1 MVLSLNKF
9 VSSNKKKILTARIQS
24 TEKSCRSRHRHE
36 QEKNAHLNVQITG
49 LREVSEFTQQ
59 SLRAGS
65 LNIKRLLLINGN
77 LISQVKEF
85 SVFLCIGSLG
95 SLKSFLQYKNSSCS
109 TPSSLSWITFETY
122 PHISLLSSS
131 VGTKSTYVIDKIC
144 FIIYLA
150 ICQR

>member
-1 MVLSLNKF
+1 MFYLVGIFRTSSPGDSISNDSERTTLRQRGEKPGYIEVL
-9 VSSNKKKILTARIQS
+9 
-24 TEKSCRSRHRHE
+24 
-36 QEKNAHLNVQITG
+36 
-49 LREVSEFTQQ
+49 QQ
-59 SLRAGS
+59 RAGS

>member
-1 MVLSLNKF
+1 MFYLVGIFRTSSPGDSISKDSERTTLRRRGEKPGYIEVL
-9 VSSNKKKILTARIQS
+9 
-24 TEKSCRSRHRHE
+24 
-36 QEKNAHLNVQITG
+36 
-49 LREVSEFTQQ
+49 QQ
-59 SLRAGS
+59 RAGS

-85 SVFLCIGSLG
+85 SVFLCIGSPG

-131 VGTKSTYVIDKIC
+131 VGTKSTYVIDKTC

>member
-1 MVLSLNKF
+1 MFYLVGIFRTSSPGDSISNDSERTTLRRRGEKPGYIEVL
-9 VSSNKKKILTARIQS
+9 
-24 TEKSCRSRHRHE
+24 
-36 QEKNAHLNVQITG
+36 
-49 LREVSEFTQQ
+49 QQ
-59 SLRAGS
+59 RAGS

-85 SVFLCIGSLG
+85 SVFLCIVSPG

>member
-1 MVLSLNKF
+1 MFYLVGIFRTSSPGDSISNDSERTTLRQRGEKPGYIEVL
-9 VSSNKKKILTARIQS
+9 
-24 TEKSCRSRHRHE
+24 
-36 QEKNAHLNVQITG
+36 
-49 LREVSEFTQQ
+49 QQ
-59 SLRAGS
+59 RAGS

-131 VGTKSTYVIDKIC
+131 VGTKSTYVIDKKC